1 MSVLPRAAALT
12 ERLPRFLR
20 RHRLMTSWM
29 RLTGESPIQLV
40 RVRDDSLAYADMS
53 DGFLR
58 LIPIDG
64 GYDEDF
70 FIVADALLSEGGT
83 FLDVGANYGLLSFG
97 LAGRH
102 GDRIDFHL
110 FEPNTAL
117 TRTIGRSRARYPA
130 MRCTVNAVAVSDRP
144 GTVRFSLDEAQTGA
158 SHISTADEAGTVE
171 VPAIALDGY
180 IAANGITR
188 VDLLKLDIEGFEASA
203 CRGAEKSLRSRLI
216 RAVYYEYF
224 EKCLIRAGEPG
235 KLIEYLDG
243 LGFVTCFCRRYDLE
257 CFGGPTHT
265 VADGLPGHGL
275 KLLPVEGLERPAMT
289 DLLAIPRENLV
300 PRGGARRDRSQ
311 P

>member
-1 MSVLPRAAALT
+1 MSVLPHAAALT

-20 RHRLMTSWM
+20 RHRLMTTWM

-40 RVRDDSLAYADMS
+40 RIRDDSYAYADMS

-58 LIPIDG
+58 LVPIEG
-64 GYDEDF
+64 AFDEDF

-110 FEPNTAL
+110 FEPNAAL
-117 TRTIGRSRARYPA
+117 TRAIGRSKQHYPA
-130 MRCTVNAVAVSDRP
+130 MRCTVNAVAVSDRA
-144 GTVRFSLDEAQTGA
+144 GTVRFSIDEAQTGT
-158 SHISTADEAGTVE
+158 SHISTGDEAGAVE
-171 VPAIALDGY
+171 VPAITLDDY
-180 IAANGITR
+180 IAAQGITR

-203 CRGAEKSLRSRLI
+203 CRGAEVSLRSRVI

-224 EKCLIRAGEPG
+224 EKYLARDGKAGRLID
-235 KLIEYLDG
+235 YLDG
-243 LGFVTCFCRRYDLE
+243 LGFVTCFCRRHDLE
-257 CFGGPTHT
+257 RFGGPTHT
-265 VADGLPGHGL
+265 VAETLPGHGL
-275 KLLPVEGLERPAMT
+275 RLLPVEGFKRPAMT
-289 DLLAIPRENLV
+289 DLLAIPHENLV
-300 PRGGARRDRSQ
+300 PLCGADRSR

>member
-1 MSVLPRAAALT
+1 MSVLPSAAALT

-40 RVRDDSLAYADMS
+40 RIRDDSYAYADMS

-58 LIPIDG
+58 LVPIDG

-117 TRTIGRSRARYPA
+117 TQAIARSKARYPA
-130 MRCTVNAVAVSDRP
+130 MRCTVNAVAVSDRA
-144 GTVRFSLDEAQTGA
+144 GTVRFSIDEAQTGA
-158 SHISTADEAGTVE
+158 SHISTEDEANAVE
-171 VPAIALDGY
+171 VPAIALDDY
-180 IAANGITR
+180 IAAHGITR

-203 CRGAEKSLRSRLI
+203 CRGAEKSLRSRVI

-224 EKCLIRAGEPG
+224 EKCLIREGEPG
-235 KLIEYLDG
+235 RLIDYLDG
-243 LGFVTCFCRRYDLE
+243 LGFVTCFCRHYDLE
-257 CFGGPTHT
+257 RFGGPTHNI
-265 VADGLPGHGL
+265 VEGRPGNRL
-275 KLLPVEGLERPAMT
+275 KLLPVDGIERPAMT
-289 DLLAIPRENLV
+289 DLLAVPRENLV
-300 PRGGARRDRSQ
+300 PAGGPRRGR